1 LPKYLYGVPF
11 GEQFQRRVNLSISNS
26 PMLRSLMRCASS
38 APSTDPYSPCAMD
51 SAALIA
57 SFTRVRDSRCLSCS
71 LYSLRIRLM
80 CSYRVWLSRRQAT
93 ACIKFLCCSAVVIRI
108 WGTQRV
114 TMQSRPSLY
123 SRMPQPCGLSDSP
136 IKSDGAAIQLKS
148 AIGGEVH
155 FLSPRKS
162 LREVLTSTM
171 TVIMHAIAATSA
183 SHASRSGRLLHFGAR
198 RMSLSSC
205 NSVFEG
211 QITEAISAT
220 HPRVTETSVSTGLQ
234 PRSSSQK
241 HVAAVICFVISVLFW
256 SSKRLTV
263 SPSFSACVVW
273 VAWIWAGNSEQHRR
287 SAQELWAVSCRQ
299 PRIGQ
304 PLAADRFNHR
314 IQPLKRVPL
323 YVAFI
328 QPESKLV
335 QIATKML
342 AAHAVVNPSAN
353 LICIT

>member
-183 SHASRSGRLLHFGAR
+183 SHASRCSGLLHFGAR

-220 HPRVTETSVSTGLQ
+220 HPHVTETSVSTGLQ

-273 VAWIWAGNSEQHRR
+273 VASTWDGRPVQHQRPPSTHWLGHPLPCERNRPCIAKLFAHSR
-287 SAQELWAVSCRQ
+287 SS
-299 PRIGQ
+299 
-304 PLAADRFNHR
+304 
-314 IQPLKRVPL
+314 
-323 YVAFI
+323 
-328 QPESKLV
+328 
-335 QIATKML
+335 
-342 AAHAVVNPSAN
+342 
-353 LICIT
+353 